1 MSTYVSFMHIHI
13 KATLYSLPS
22 LFAFQMTGW
31 LRREGIVC
39 FGDAAVIAFD
49 IGINSSVRAT
59 WERKFTEDCTIKV
72 GFREKGSSSDS
83 GRYRVARGRAGVQ
96 AVNVHFKRRES
107 STGKSECES
116 AILRASQPED
126 DLSAVSPWRRV
137 MCYSLMWTAVPTKLC
152 LHRSVW

>member
-1 MSTYVSFMHIHI
+1 MHIHI

-59 WERKFTEDCTIKV
+59 WERANLLRTAQLK
-72 GFREKGSSSDS
+72 SDS
-83 GRYRVARGRAGVQ
+83 GKKGVLVTRVGTDLPEAEQ
-96 AVNVHFKRRES
+96 AFK
-107 STGKSECES
+107 
-116 AILRASQPED
+116 P
-126 DLSAVSPWRRV
+126 
-137 MCYSLMWTAVPTKLC
+137 
-152 LHRSVW
+152 